1 MGWVGYMCYGIMDDA
16 GGVSI
21 ASEVGRPV
29 GRHFSFTRQVRSM
42 FYSLSRVLV
51 QVPETGTVGG
61 GRRRRWGGRGEGGS
75 GESYLITGPGFCDE
89 LGRGLP
95 EELVVCLTLR
105 IWHGTMTVLVC
116 RLWRSEGV
124 SLAQNKIGNNT
135 GRCTRCNLG
144 RAF

>member
-51 QVPETGTVGG
+51 QFLRRGLLEEGG
-61 GRRRRWGGRGEGGS
+61 GEEGGGS
-75 GESYLITGPGFCDE
+75 GESYLM
-89 LGRGLP
+89 GRGLP
-95 EELVVCLTLR
+95 KELVV
-105 IWHGTMTVLVC
+105 
-116 RLWRSEGV
+116 
-124 SLAQNKIGNNT
+124 
-135 GRCTRCNLG
+135 
-144 RAF
+144 